1 MAVSTYSVTL
11 HHLAP
16 GATAAGLQ
24 YPDEPLANVTP
35 VQLRDLLNA
44 LSLVAADLTIYEPSM
59 PEIRIKTDRDVFVVR
74 TRYRQLCLV
83 GWETTLRGEEHSVP
97 YIITTVAGG
106 AAEVARIALV
116 KVDRPPT
123 AGSAAATDAKTAAAS
138 NSRRTKIAIMAVLI
152 LGFNGAT
159 AWMLFRPTP
168 TLTPAYE
175 LMAETDSRTLLIKA
189 AGDYQTGK
197 EPGDR
202 HLSIAPDG
210 TLRFA
215 KYGPAQAL
223 LEPRVRPSAGAV
235 VAGKPVLITNDKN
248 PAIVEIKD
256 ADTVICTKTTYTRI
270 QR

>member
-1 MAVSTYSVTL
+1 MAASNYSVTL

-24 YPDEPLANVTP
+24 YPDEQLANVTP
-35 VQLRDLLNA
+35 AQLRDLLNA
-44 LSLVAADLTIYEPSM
+44 LSEVAAGLTIYETST

-97 YIITTVAGG
+97 YIVTTVGGG
-106 AAEVARIALV
+106 AAEVTRLAPV
-116 KVDRPPT
+116 KVERIP
-123 AGSAAATDAKTAAAS
+123 SANPLGTDAKAVAAS
-138 NSRRTKIAIMAVLI
+138 TSRRLKITIMAVLI

-159 AWMLFRPTP
+159 AWMLFRPQP
-168 TLTPAYE
+168 SLTPNYE
-175 LMAETDSRTLLIKA
+175 LMGDTDSRTLLIKA
-189 AGDYQTGK
+189 AGDYQTGNQ
-197 EPGDR
+197 PGDR
-202 HLSIAPDG
+202 RLSIEPDG

-215 KYGPAQAL
+215 KYGAGQAIT
-223 LEPRVRPSAGAV
+223 EPRVRPSSGAL

-248 PAIVEIKD
+248 PAVVEIKN
-256 ADTVICTKTTYTRI
+256 ADIIVCTNTTYHRI

>member
-1 MAVSTYSVTL
+1 MAAANYSVTL

-24 YPDEPLANVTP
+24 HPDEQLANVTP
-35 VQLRDLLNA
+35 VQLRDLLYA
-44 LSLVAADLTIYEPSM
+44 LGDVAAGLTIYEPSQ

-97 YIITTVAGG
+97 YILTTVGG
-106 AAEVARIALV
+106 GVAEVARMAPV
-116 KVDRPPT
+116 KVERVPSASPH
-123 AGSAAATDAKTAAAS
+123 GSDAKSATAS
-138 NSRRTKIAIMAVLI
+138 KSRRLKITIMAVLI

-159 AWMLFRPTP
+159 AWMLFKPAP

-189 AGDYQTGK
+189 AGEYHTGNQ
-197 EPGDR
+197 PGDR
-202 HLSIAPDG
+202 RLVIDPDG
-210 TLRFA
+210 TLHFA
-215 KYGPAQAL
+215 KYGPNQAV
-223 LEPRVRPSAGAV
+223 LESRVRPASGAT
-235 VAGKPVLITNDKN
+235 VAGKSVIISSDKN

-256 ADTVICTKTTYTRI
+256 MDTVVCTNTTYKRVA
-270 QR
+270 R

>member
-1 MAVSTYSVTL
+1 MAASNYSVTL

-24 YPDEPLANVTP
+24 YPDEQLTNVTP
-35 VQLRDLLNA
+35 VQLRDLLYA
-44 LSLVAADLTIYEPSM
+44 LSEVAAGLTIYEPSQ

-97 YIITTVAGG
+97 YIVTTVGG
-106 AAEVARIALV
+106 GVAEVTRMTPV
-116 KVDRPPT
+116 KVERPPSVPPL
-123 AGSAAATDAKTAAAS
+123 GSDAKAATAS
-138 NSRRTKIAIMAVLI
+138 KSRRMKIAIMAVLI

-159 AWMLFRPTP
+159 AWMLFKPTP

-189 AGDYQTGK
+189 AGDYHTGNQA
-197 EPGDR
+197 GDR
-202 HLSIAPDG
+202 RLTIDPDG

-215 KYGPAQAL
+215 KYGPGQTS
-223 LEPRVRPSAGAV
+223 LEPRVRSSSGAI

-248 PAIVEIKD
+248 PVIVEIKD
-256 ADTVICTKTTYTRI
+256 MDTVVCTNTTYKRI
-270 QR
+270 AP